1 MYKIFWIQSVSLFRF
16 RFLQM
21 GPLFVFLDHTA
32 RLTSSWVSSGNICWL
47 GVVSCRAPSWFSGG
61 NIWTLGVLACGTASW
76 FACWDLLIELVSH
89 GVVICWH
96 FFLFLVWVLS
106 AYCCTSVQCL
116 EQKHSRQGGTDYWR
130 ETHPL
135 PGIRYLAIQ
144 GYRIIWQNILH
155 NSL

>member
-32 RLTSSWVSSGNICWL
+32 RLTSSWVPSGNIRWL

-89 GVVICWH
+89 GVVICWN
-96 FFLFLVWVLS
+96 FFLFLVWVLL
-106 AYCCTSVQCL
+106 AYCCTVYSVWNTNMAARVGQTIGG
-116 EQKHSRQGGTDYWR
+116 KHT
-130 ETHPL
+130 
-135 PGIRYLAIQ
+135 RYLASQ
-144 GYRIIWQNILH
+144 GYRIIWPNILH